1 MKKSLYKGMAM
12 LALLAAT
19 ASCEKDTLPTNFAP
33 TVVTGSVTEIFRT
46 GAMSVKGSIDN
57 PNGFTVEEYGIQ
69 YSLYTDFAVAEVK
82 KATSSPEDFSV
93 SIDGLEPG
101 TSYNYRAYVSSGHNI
116 VYGKARSFQTVTT
129 SAPQFDAE
137 TVVSNVGL
145 TSFDVQATLLDDGGA
160 EGGIQMRAFI
170 YKPVDSKEVTELTMT
185 TSDIQMKNVDEYTT
199 TITNLYTGTLYA
211 VRPVAVAGSGIG
223 YGAIAY
229 VTTTATDHTVL
240 SECTLSDSTT
250 NSIDVT
256 AYVLATGTHPIVE
269 TGFCYSSENREP
281 TVQNLTV
288 SADLEETV
296 FSATLSG
303 LNAATTYYIRAYAK
317 DDQGTVVYSETV
329 TYVVEA
335 HQDLDVETVSAD
347 EISTISARLWGKV
360 RDNNVPVR
368 ERGICWSATE
378 QQPTVNNATPVVVDT
393 DDENYSITI
402 DTEYNTTYYFRAYG
416 KNSRG
421 DVYYGEVLS
430 FTTPDINLPE
440 LVMEDATEIT
450 DSTAT
455 LSAAFSLNYPHR
467 ADYTV
472 KCGLLISTGNA
483 EPTLESRDSQIVC
496 DVILGEQLTTDPV
509 AVPFSGKFQL
519 QPDTKYYY
527 RAYAENER
535 GLVYS
540 EVKSFTS
547 KKRTPSPGDA
557 PYPDVNN

>member
-33 TVVTGSVTEIFRT
+33 TVVTGSVTDIFRT

-170 YKPVDSKEVTELTMT
+170 YKPVESTEVTELTMT

-281 TVQNLTV
+281 TVSNLTV
-288 SADLEETV
+288 SADLEETM

-335 HQDLDVETVSAD
+335 HQNLDVETVSAD

-455 LSAAFSLNYPHR
+455 LSAAFSLNYQHR

-483 EPTLESRDSQIVC
+483 EPTLESFEGQVVC
-496 DVILGEQLTTDPV
+496 DMVLGEQLTTDPV

-527 RAYAENER
+527 RAYAENEK

>member
-33 TVVTGSVTEIFRT
+33 TVVTGSVTDIFRT

-69 YSLYTDFAVAEVK
+69 YSLYTDFAVAEEK

-116 VYGKARSFQTVTT
+116 VYGKTRSFQTVTT

-170 YKPVDSKEVTELTMT
+170 YKPVESTEVTELTMT
-185 TSDIQMKNVDEYTT
+185 TSDVQMKNVNEYTT

-281 TVQNLTV
+281 TVSNLIV

-368 ERGICWSATE
+368 ERGICWSDTK
-378 QQPTVNNATPVVVDT
+378 QQPTVDNGTCVVVDT

-455 LSAAFSLNYPHR
+455 LSATFSLNYPHR

-483 EPTLESRDSQIVC
+483 EPTLESFEDQVVC
-496 DVILGEQLTTDPV
+496 DMVLGEQLTTDPV

-527 RAYAENER
+527 RAYAENEK